1 MGIKLG
7 PLLESRPIK
16 IEELANQK
24 VAIDGYNILYQ
35 FLSSIRQADGSLLTD
50 SEGRVTSHLSGL
62 FFRLSNLVEN
72 GIKPCIIF
80 DGKPPKLKKKL
91 LEERRLK
98 KIKAEIEWEA
108 AIAAGDTETARTKAQ
123 QTTRLDE
130 EMLIESRKLL
140 DLLGIP
146 WFDAPSEGE
155 AQVAYLLDTKKVD
168 YGASQDFDTILFG
181 AKNFVRNLTLSNRR
195 KLPKQNKWVAVTP
208 ELIDVDLSLSNLEI
222 TIEQL
227 VDVSILMGTDFNPG
241 IDGIG
246 PKRGLKLIQEFGKA
260 EGALEK
266 LGKEIDNLD
275 EIRTLFLDHP
285 SVDFTPEWRTPNVES
300 TIKYLCNDYSFNK
313 GRVEKALEKYVES
326 KTKARQFTLGDF

>member
-7 PLLESRPIK
+7 PLLETRPIK
-16 IEELANQK
+16 MEELTNQK

-35 FLSSIRQADGSLLTD
+35 FLSSIRQADGNLLTD
-50 SEGRVTSHLSGL
+50 SEGRVTSHLSGI
-62 FFRLSNLVEN
+62 FFKLSNLVDN

-80 DGKPPKLKKKL
+80 DGKPPKLKKRL
-91 LEERRLK
+91 LEERRLR

-108 AIAAGDTETARTKAQ
+108 AISAGDTETARTKAQ
-123 QTTRLDE
+123 QTTRLDK
-130 EMLIESRKLL
+130 EMLIDSKKLL

-155 AQVAYLLDTKKVD
+155 AQVAYLIESNKVD

-208 ELIDVDLSLSNLEI
+208 EIIDVDLSLSKLGLSR
-222 TIEQL
+222 EQL
-227 VDVSILMGTDFNPG
+227 VDVSILMGTDFNSG

-246 PKRGLKLIQEFGKA
+246 PKRGVKLVRECGNA
-260 EGALEK
+260 EKALEK
-266 LGKEIDNLD
+266 LDKRIDNLD
-275 EIRTLFLDHP
+275 EIRELFLNP
-285 SVDFTPEWRTPNVES
+285 SVDDFDPVWGIPDSQGLENF
-300 TIKYLCNDYSFNK
+300 LCNDYRFNRE
-313 GRVEKALEKYVES
+313 RVMKAIDIYANS
-326 KTKARQFTLGDF
+326 KSKARQYTLGDF

>member
-1 MGIKLG
+1 MGIQLG
-7 PLLESRPIK
+7 SLLETRKIK
-16 IEELANQK
+16 AEELSGQRI
-24 VAIDGYNILYQ
+24 AIDGYNVLYQ
-35 FLSSIRQADGSLLTD
+35 FLTSIRQADGSLLTD
-50 SEGRVTSHLSGL
+50 SEGRVTSHLSGIL
-62 FFRLSNLVEN
+62 FRFSKLVEN
-72 GIKPCIIF
+72 GIRLCVVF
-80 DGKPPKLKKKL
+80 DGKPPQLKMNL
-91 LEERRLK
+91 LEERRQR
-98 KIKAEIEWEA
+98 KIKAQIEWEA
-108 AIAAGDTETARTKAQ
+108 AVEAGDRETARTKAQ
-123 QTTRLDE
+123 QTTRL
-130 EMLIESRKLL
+130 ESHMIDDSKKLL

-146 WFDAPSEGE
+146 WVEAPSEGE
-155 AQVAYLLDTKKVD
+155 AQVASLLEQGMVD
-168 YGASQDFDTILFG
+168 YGASQDFDTVLFG
-181 AKNFVRNLTLSNRR
+181 ASKFIRNLTLSGRR
-195 KLPKQNKWVAVTP
+195 KLPKQQKWVEVSP
-208 ELIDVDLSLSNLEI
+208 EIVDLEASFQKLEINREQLIDVA
-222 TIEQL
+222 
-227 VDVSILMGTDFNPG
+227 ILMGTDFNPG

>member
-1 MGIKLG
+1 MGIQLG
-7 PLLESRPIK
+7 SLLETRKIK
-16 IEELANQK
+16 AEELSGQRI
-24 VAIDGYNILYQ
+24 AIDGYNVLYQ
-35 FLSSIRQADGSLLTD
+35 FLTSIRQADGSLLTD
-50 SEGRVTSHLSGL
+50 SEGRVTSHLSGIL
-62 FFRLSNLVEN
+62 FRFSKLVEN
-72 GIKPCIIF
+72 GIRLCVVF
-80 DGKPPKLKKKL
+80 DGKPPQLKMNL
-91 LEERRLK
+91 LEERRQR
-98 KIKAEIEWEA
+98 KIKAQIEWEA
-108 AIAAGDTETARTKAQ
+108 AVEAGDRETARTKAQ
-123 QTTRLDE
+123 QTTRLE
-130 EMLIESRKLL
+130 SHMIEDSKKLL

-146 WFDAPSEGE
+146 WVEAPSEGE
-155 AQVAYLLDTKKVD
+155 AQVASLLEQGMVD
-168 YGASQDFDTILFG
+168 YGASQDFDTVLFG
-181 AKNFVRNLTLSNRR
+181 ASKFIRNLTLSGRR
-195 KLPKQNKWVAVTP
+195 KLPKQQKWVEVSP
-208 ELIDVDLSLSNLEI
+208 EIVDLEASFQKLEINREQLIDVA
-222 TIEQL
+222 
-227 VDVSILMGTDFNPG
+227 ILMGTDFNPG

>member
-1 MGIKLG
+1 MGIQLSS
-7 PLLESRPIK
+7 LLETRKIK
-16 IEELANQK
+16 VEELSGQRI
-24 VAIDGYNILYQ
+24 AIDGYNVLYQ
-35 FLSSIRQADGSLLTD
+35 FLTSIRQADGSLLTD
-50 SEGRVTSHLSGL
+50 SEGRVTSHLSGIL
-62 FFRLSNLVEN
+62 FRFSKLVEN
-72 GIKPCIIF
+72 GIRLCVVF
-80 DGKPPKLKKKL
+80 DGKPPQLKMNL
-91 LEERRLK
+91 LEERRQR
-98 KIKAEIEWEA
+98 KIKAQIEWEA
-108 AIAAGDTETARTKAQ
+108 AVEAGDRETARTKAQ
-123 QTTRLDE
+123 QTTRL
-130 EMLIESRKLL
+130 ESHMIDDSKKLL

-146 WFDAPSEGE
+146 WVEAPSEGE
-155 AQVAYLLDTKKVD
+155 AQVASLLEQGMVD
-168 YGASQDFDTILFG
+168 YGASQDFDTVLFG
-181 AKNFVRNLTLSNRR
+181 ASKFIRNLTLSGRR
-195 KLPKQNKWVAVTP
+195 KLPKQQKWVEVSP
-208 ELIDVDLSLSNLEI
+208 EIVDLEASFQKLEINREQLIDVA
-222 TIEQL
+222 
-227 VDVSILMGTDFNPG
+227 ILMGTDFNPG

>member
-1 MGIKLG
+1 MGIQLG
-7 PLLESRPIK
+7 SLLETRKIK
-16 IEELANQK
+16 AEELSGQRI
-24 VAIDGYNILYQ
+24 AIDGYNVLYQ
-35 FLSSIRQADGSLLTD
+35 FLTSIRQADGSLLTD
-50 SEGRVTSHLSGL
+50 SEGRVTSHLSGI
-62 FFRLSNLVEN
+62 FFRFSKLVEN
-72 GIKPCIIF
+72 GIRLCVVF
-80 DGKPPKLKKKL
+80 DGKPPQLKMNL
-91 LEERRLK
+91 LEERRQR
-98 KIKAEIEWEA
+98 KIKAQIEWEA
-108 AIAAGDTETARTKAQ
+108 AVEAGDRETARTKAQ
-123 QTTRLDE
+123 QTTRL
-130 EMLIESRKLL
+130 ESHMIDDSKKLL

-146 WFDAPSEGE
+146 WVEAPSEGE
-155 AQVAYLLDTKKVD
+155 AQVASLLEQGMVD
-168 YGASQDFDTILFG
+168 YGASQDFDTVLFG
-181 AKNFVRNLTLSNRR
+181 ASKFIRNLTLSGRR
-195 KLPKQNKWVAVTP
+195 KLPKQQKWVEVSP
-208 ELIDVDLSLSNLEI
+208 EIVDLETSFQKLEINREQLIDVA
-222 TIEQL
+222 
-227 VDVSILMGTDFNPG
+227 ILMGTDFNPG

>member
-7 PLLESRPIK
+7 PLLETRPIK
-16 IEELANQK
+16 MEELTNQK

-35 FLSSIRQADGSLLTD
+35 FLSSIRQADGNLLTD
-50 SEGRVTSHLSGL
+50 SEGRVTSHLSGI
-62 FFRLSNLVEN
+62 FFKLANLVDN

-80 DGKPPKLKKKL
+80 DGKPPKLKKRL
-91 LEERRLK
+91 LEERRLR

-108 AIAAGDTETARTKAQ
+108 AISAGDTETARTKAQ
-123 QTTRLDE
+123 QTTRLDK
-130 EMLIESRKLL
+130 EMLIDSKKLL

-155 AQVAYLLDTKKVD
+155 AQVAYLLESKKVD

-208 ELIDVDLSLSNLEI
+208 EIIDVDLSLSKLEL
-222 TIEQL
+222 TREQL
-227 VDVSILMGTDFNPG
+227 VDVSILMGTDFNSG

-246 PKRGLKLIQEFGKA
+246 PKRGVKLVRECGNA
-260 EGALEK
+260 EKALEK
-266 LGKEIDNLD
+266 LDKKIDNLD
-275 EIRTLFLDHP
+275 EIRELFLNP
-285 SVDFTPEWRTPNVES
+285 SVEDFDPVWGIPDSQGLENF
-300 TIKYLCNDYSFNK
+300 LCNDYRFNRD
-313 GRVEKALEKYVES
+313 RVMKAIDIYANS
-326 KTKARQFTLGDF
+326 KSKARQYTLGDF

>member
-7 PLLESRPIK
+7 PLLETRPIK
-16 IEELANQK
+16 MEELTNQK

-35 FLSSIRQADGSLLTD
+35 FLSSIRQADGNLLTD
-50 SEGRVTSHLSGL
+50 SDGRVTSHLSGI
-62 FFRLSNLVEN
+62 FFKLSNLVDN

-80 DGKPPKLKKKL
+80 DGKPPKLKKRL
-91 LEERRLK
+91 LEERRLR

-108 AIAAGDTETARTKAQ
+108 AISAGDTETARTKAQ
-123 QTTRLDE
+123 QTTRLDK
-130 EMLIESRKLL
+130 EMLIDSKKLL

-155 AQVAYLLDTKKVD
+155 AQVAYLIESNKVD

-208 ELIDVDLSLSNLEI
+208 ELIDVDLSLSKLGLSR
-222 TIEQL
+222 EQL
-227 VDVSILMGTDFNPG
+227 VDVSILMGTDFNSG

-246 PKRGLKLIQEFGKA
+246 PKRGVKLVQECGNA
-260 EGALEK
+260 EKALEK
-266 LGKEIDNLD
+266 LDKKIDNLD
-275 EIRTLFLDHP
+275 EIRELFLNP
-285 SVDFTPEWRTPNVES
+285 SVDDFDPVWGIPDSQGLENF
-300 TIKYLCNDYSFNK
+300 LCNDYRFNRE
-313 GRVEKALEKYVES
+313 RVMKAIDIYANS
-326 KTKARQFTLGDF
+326 KSKARQYTLGDF